1 MKIVLY
7 CRDGDR
13 PGWFAALSRHLPSAE
28 VWAWTPETAARQ
40 ADYAMVWAPP
50 PAFFE
55 SQRGLKAV
63 FNLGAGVDK
72 ILKTPDLAGLLKGA
86 PLVRVQDGGM
96 AVQMAEY
103 ACHALIR
110 HTRGFDIYDRQQQ
123 GRVWKQH
130 APIVRS
136 DWPVGVMGLGDI
148 GTRVAS
154 AIAGFD
160 FRTFGWSRSPHS
172 IANVTT
178 FSGEAQWETF
188 LRECRVL
195 VCVLPLSSE
204 TAGIIN
210 RRTMELLKPGAYVI
224 NMARGAHVVDAD
236 LLAAMES
243 GHVTGAALDVFHD
256 EPLPVDHPYWSHPC
270 ISMTPH
276 IAAITLYEESTVQI
290 AEKIGHIERGQ
301 SVDGVV
307 DLARGY

>member
-13 PGWFAALSRHLPSAE
+13 PGWLAALSRHLPNAE

-40 ADYAMVWAPP
+40 ADYALVWAPP
-50 PAFFE
+50 ATFFE
-55 SQRGLKAV
+55 SQQGLKAV

-72 ILKTPDLAGLLKGA
+72 ILKTPDLAALLKGA

-123 GRVWKQH
+123 AATWQQR
-130 APIVRS
+130 APVVRA

-154 AIAGFD
+154 AIASFD
-160 FRTFGWSRSPHS
+160 YRTFGWSRSPRK

-178 FSGEAQWETF
+178 FNGKAQWETF

-195 VCVLPLSSE
+195 VCVLPLSRE

-210 RRTMELLKPGAYVI
+210 RHTLDLLKPSAYVI
-224 NMARGAHVVDAD
+224 NLARGAHIVDAD

-243 GHVTGAALDVFHD
+243 SHVAGAALDVFHD
-256 EPLPVDHPYWSHPC
+256 EPLPVEHPYWSHPGV
-270 ISMTPH
+270 SMTPH
-276 IAAITLYEESTVQI
+276 IAAITLYEESTAQI
-290 AEKIGHIERGQ
+290 ADKIGRLERGQ
-301 SVDGVV
+301 SVDGTV